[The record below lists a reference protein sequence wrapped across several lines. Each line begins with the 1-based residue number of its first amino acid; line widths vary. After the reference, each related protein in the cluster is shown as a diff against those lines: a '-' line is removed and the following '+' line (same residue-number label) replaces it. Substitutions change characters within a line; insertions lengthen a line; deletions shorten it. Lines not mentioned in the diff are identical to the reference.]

1 MIDRVYGRDLPDMRD
16 WGQALL
22 DEAIRCKVQFGVLV
36 LGQGMVTARL
46 LRATPSAKMVL
57 VHVTHDPRGWMA
69 DVEYPAEM
77 RYVSEIRQ
85 AGSGFSLMRP
95 QRQPGHNTATVAAAR
110 RLLARAKS
118 AARPDQSSNQWDAG
132 FGRIRYDSA
141 RSCRRPPGGEGR
153 KNGACEAFGAADPAF
168 CGSHPAPGL
177 SACPEPVVCVPSPRT
192 VF

>member
-118 AARPDQSSNQWDAG
+118 AAAQTRAATSGTP
-132 FGRIRYDSA
+132 DSA
-141 RSCRRPPGGEGR
+141 ESGMTPRAPVAAPP
-153 KNGACEAFGAADPAF
+153 AAKDEKTARAKPSVQRILRFADRTR
-168 CGSHPAPGL
+168 AGL
-177 SACPEPVVCVPSPRT
+177 ERLP
-192 VF
+192 